1 MEIEKN
7 DTNPETEGIETHSVP
22 DDATDEELRKV
33 AEARRAGYTTYTV
46 EILRMNRARAYAG
59 LERIE
64 RQRKLREKKG

>member
-7 DTNPETEGIETHSVP
+7 DPKPETEVIETHSVP
-22 DDATDEELRKV
+22 DDATDEELCKV
-33 AEARRAGYTTYTV
+33 AEAHRAGYPTYTV

-64 RQRKLREKKG
+64 RHRKLREKKG